1 MAVMLIPSSSVRLRN
16 LVPPQYSL
24 SLSIFSF
31 NSFVPYNSSTF
42 LRMTRTLTSQI
53 YWYEIDLKIVCQTH
67 GKENEGRHP
76 LVSTPFM

>member
-1 MAVMLIPSSSVRLRN
+1 MAVMLIPSSSV
-16 LVPPQYSL
+16 
-24 SLSIFSF
+24 
-31 NSFVPYNSSTF
+31 SSTF

-67 GKENEGRHP
+67 GKENEGENEGRHP